1 MPKDISVSFVVI
13 AYNEA
18 ANIART
24 MAAIT
29 DLETLGGYELIV
41 VDDGSRDGTAQIV
54 RDFAGQDRC
63 IRLIEL
69 KENRGRGYARN
80 TGIQAARGEL
90 IAMVDAD
97 IVLPANW
104 LTRTRQALLRH
115 DAAGGI
121 AVPDGDVAYVYKRF
135 GLVPRIVR
143 ATTTVTGN
151 NGLYRREVFDVANF
165 DPSLREGEDS
175 AFNYAMDHQGL
186 SFVTIPDL
194 FVRHEEIKTFGTSLR
209 WLFDTGRG
217 ATRQLLTYHEVR
229 EPDLAVGAFACTV
242 AFGSFLAA
250 RKHRRIGA
258 ALPVCFVLVASTQHV
273 RSRFETSRSPWS
285 RVAPAVAVDSAM
297 LAAYFAGRFAGL
309 TALRRR
315 PEPALNQERKR
326 RRVPRLA

>member
-1 MPKDISVSFVVI
+1 MGGDTMPQATSVSFVVI

-18 ANIART
+18 ANIAHT

-29 DLETLGGYELIV
+29 DLEALGEYELIV

-97 IVLPANW
+97 IVLTANW

-151 NGLYRREVFDVANF
+151 NGLYHREVFDVANF

-209 WLFDTGRG
+209 WLFDIGRG

-229 EPDLAVGAFACTV
+229 QPDLAVGVFTCTV
-242 AFGSFLAA
+242 ALGSFLAM
-250 RKHRRIGA
+250 RKRRRIGA
-258 ALPVCFVLVASTQHV
+258 ALPVGFVLAASAQHV
-273 RSRFETSRSPWS
+273 RSR
-285 RVAPAVAVDSAM
+285 
-297 LAAYFAGRFAGL
+297 
-309 TALRRR
+309 
-315 PEPALNQERKR
+315 
-326 RRVPRLA
+326 